1 MRNIKLVSE
10 RDRYVCGLSDEGTAT
25 AIVPHD
31 LSDRVFVSLVVERQQ
46 RPVCATLRPPAS
58 HPPHESDAVDA
69 TGLDGACRVV
79 VVSILP
85 DGSLEWQ
92 VEVLGALDLD
102 ERPVVAPDALMALD
116 MNNDALTVG
125 LSTGHILS
133 VDIETRRVSEVGCIE
148 GGVAGMRYGPDG
160 ELIALVSGFGQIM
173 VMTSGWE
180 VLMEACAVDVACDAP
195 QGTAVAEADAGRV
208 MGEEGLGGDGGASDG
223 VDSCDGHGDGLGR
236 ERARKDW
243 FRRRRGGR
251 GLGSSDVGVSWRGDG
266 KYVATC
272 VRCGAEDLCPGRL
285 RIWDVENLS
294 LHAIGEQSP
303 GTLPVLA
310 WQPNGRTLCV
320 ANCLSD
326 DQVEEMAML
335 RLTKREVGG
344 QGQAPEVRHVGAWK
358 RELRRRQEAALG
370 EATGPSRVFIYERNG
385 LQHGDFVVPGDG
397 MRIEQMAWS
406 GDSRTLAVVVC
417 EEKVVD
423 EVRQETRSVQIWCR
437 SNWTWYNKWTR
448 TFLCGESVLVA
459 WHEGPGGAA
468 LTMWTAKSSNW
479 VISSSKLA
487 WDYDVSDYGTVVVVS
502 GDRLMVTPM
511 RQCMIPPPLCAV
523 ELVCGRPISCAFF
536 SRTRDGREVIGALLD
551 DGRLAIATCRNADD
565 WESLLDDDSQG
576 DNGDGDKDGVAEHV
590 NGGNRIVPPVILE
603 GVRKHQFR
611 HAAFLGT
618 NHVVFVGQEAP
629 GVDSLFH
636 HRLTMSDDGAEG
648 ELRFETCVELEA
660 CVSRLVR
667 FGEYSVLFE
676 FEDGRCRTYTADGW
690 AAGSVGAVESIA
702 GFGTRCDVVR
712 VAHPVRG
719 HEERNT
725 SGEYEWHGGLGGGQ
739 GGGEAQRMCV
749 LGLDQASGRLF
760 RNGVLMASDATS
772 VGIHARSA
780 GGPHLLYTTR
790 SNLLKTLPLFGEE
803 QDAVTRTIE
812 DGCVLVSLPE
822 ASVDV
827 ILQAPRGNLE
837 IIRPRSLVLPAV
849 RCALD
854 RLDYSAAWRLT
865 TINRVDMNVIV
876 NYGWPRILDNARA
889 FIHGVGTDAEVAGFL
904 QSLEVPAD
912 NDEGT
917 NRARLQRVCKVFR
930 GEVAGQR
937 SWLRTEL
944 TSHTKCGDIGKA
956 LLRVK
961 EIKEMDMNNNANSK
975 ANSDVEMTDQPSAE
989 VGLKHVL
996 LHNPENKVYNAA
1008 LGEYELQ
1015 LSYMVVAHIQRDP
1028 GEYLAQLQEFA
1039 AIDNQHMRRA
1049 AIDKHLG
1056 RFDRAVE
1063 NLFEGGSFDDALA
1076 LAASK
1081 SLLKHLLALVDSS
1094 ASADPNFYPRRHA
1107 VLQALGEHL
1116 SNGGKYEDAALA
1128 YVAAGDLEQAL
1139 RSYRLASAWRPAM
1152 TLAAR
1157 LGKDEVYIKD
1167 LARRLCDDLE
1177 QFQPVEAARIN
1188 LDYLDNIPV
1197 AVRLFAQGG
1206 EWREALRL
1214 AVGKRRAP
1222 PTGAGDVRG
1231 TDPPTDGQTG
1241 HRNRSE
1247 TSEGTDGLMEILV
1260 SVASASAA
1268 RLLEGFLDDADR
1280 VEKYWSRLRDLR
1292 DRRVAME
1299 ILEKDRDTVPLDDE
1313 AFIDT
1318 ASVATDMS
1326 MFSMLTDATA
1336 TSTSTF
1342 ASFASTVG
1350 GRRSGKRQ
1358 PKKKNKIRR
1367 GSPEEEDQLVRH
1379 LLTLLPKA
1387 NACEECGQLAEFL
1400 VYIGHED
1407 DAARLQASLK
1417 ALIDKASAAADDVL
1431 AVPPPGSQMVLP
1443 YAVREGIFD
1452 EAGPATLL
1460 RVDHHVATVAD
1471 AELQVHVQ
1479 EGKTAMSQAGWKW
1492 EMLRRPDPTEGM

>member
-10 RDRYVCGLSDEGTAT
+10 RDSTVQYIRGLEDDCSATAT

-31 LSDRVFVSLVVERQQ
+31 LSDRVFVSFVVGRQPACSTPHPNA
-46 RPVCATLRPPAS
+46 RHPSRELDPAS
-58 HPPHESDAVDA
+58 DTNAID
-69 TGLDGACRVV
+69 ACRVV
-79 VVSILP
+79 VASILP
-85 DGSLEWQ
+85 DGTMEWQ
-92 VEVLGALDLD
+92 TDVLGALDPD
-102 ERPVVAPDALMALD
+102 ERPVVCPDALLALD
-116 MNNDALTVG
+116 MNSDALTVG

-133 VDIETRRVSEVGCIE
+133 VVIETRQVTEVGCID
-148 GGVAGMRYGPDG
+148 GGVAGMRYSPDG
-160 ELIALVSGFGQIM
+160 ELIALVSGLGQMM

-180 VLMEACAVDVACDAP
+180 VLMEVCVVDVACDAP
-195 QGTAVAEADAGRV
+195 QGTAVAEADAEHLMR
-208 MGEEGLGGDGGASDG
+208 GELPGGDGRENEYMIT
-223 VDSCDGHGDGLGR
+223 CDGNDSEFGR
-236 ERARKDW
+236 ERARKDR
-243 FRRRRGGR
+243 FQQRRGGR
-251 GLGSSDVGVSWRGDG
+251 GLGASDVGVSWRGDG

-272 VRCGAEDLCPGRL
+272 VRCGEEDLCPGRV
-285 RIWDVENLS
+285 RIWDLENLS

-326 DQVEEMAML
+326 DQVEEMAIL
-335 RLTKREVGG
+335 RLTKQEVGG

-358 RELRRRQEAALG
+358 RELRRRQEAAQG
-370 EATGPSRVFIYERNG
+370 DATGPSRVFIYERNG

-397 MRIEQMAWS
+397 LRIEQMAWS

-417 EEKVVD
+417 EE
-423 EVRQETRSVQIWCR
+423 QEGPEEIRRTRSVQIWCR
-437 SNWTWYNKWTR
+437 SNWKWYNKWTR
-448 TFLCGESVLVA
+448 TFGSGENVLIA
-459 WHEGPGGAA
+459 WHEGPGGPT
-468 LTMWTAKSSNW
+468 LSTWTTKPSTW

-487 WDYDVSDYGTVVVVS
+487 WDYDVSEYGTVAVVS
-502 GDRLMVTPM
+502 GDRLMITPM

-523 ELVCGRPISCAFF
+523 ELMCGRPIACALF
-536 SRTRDGREVIGALLD
+536 SRTGDGREIVGALLD
-551 DGRLAIATCRNADD
+551 DGRLAVATCPNADD
-565 WESLLDDDSQG
+565 WESMLDNEDG
-576 DNGDGDKDGVAEHV
+576 GDGGSDGEKGVTVEHGNV
-590 NGGNRIVPPVILE
+590 GNRIVMPVIFE
-603 GVRKHQFR
+603 GLGNHQFR
-611 HAAFLGT
+611 HAAFLGAT
-618 NHVVFVGQEAP
+618 HVVFVGQEAN
-629 GVDSLFH
+629 GVDFLFH
-636 HRLTMSDDGAEG
+636 YSFSMPDASAEG
-648 ELRFETCVELEA
+648 ELHFETCVELEA

-667 FGEYSVLFE
+667 SGESSVFFE
-676 FEDGRCRTYTADGW
+676 FEDGRCRTYSVDE
-690 AAGSVGAVESIA
+690 AAGQVGAVESAA

-712 VAHPVRG
+712 VASLSYG
-719 HEERNT
+719 HEETNT
-725 SGEYEWHGGLGGGQ
+725 PGEHGGLGSDCIGDVLPT
-739 GGGEAQRMCV
+739 MCV
-749 LGLDQASGRLF
+749 LGLEQATGRLF
-760 RNGVLMASDATS
+760 RNDVLLASDATS
-772 VGIHARSA
+772 MSIHARSS

-790 SNLLKTLPLFGEE
+790 NNLLKTLPLFGEDK
-803 QDAVTRTIE
+803 DAVTRAIE

-827 ILQAPRGNLE
+827 IMQAPRGNLE
-837 IIRPRSLVLPAV
+837 IVRPRSLVLPAV

-854 RLDYSAAWRLT
+854 RLDFTAAWRLAT
-865 TINRVDMNVIV
+865 VNRIDTNVLVD
-876 NYGWPRILDNARA
+876 YGWPMILENVRA
-889 FIHGVGTDAEVAGFL
+889 FIHGVGADTEVAGFL
-904 QSLEVPAD
+904 QSLELPSAGAD
-912 NDEGT
+912 FSDGSKPT
-917 NRARLQRVCKVFR
+917 RSQRVCEAFR
-930 GEVAGQR
+930 NEVAGQR

-961 EIKEMDMNNNANSK
+961 EIKEMDMNNNTDD
-975 ANSDVEMTDQPSAE
+975 DVEMTAQPCAE

-996 LHNPENKVYNAA
+996 LHNPENRVYEAA

-1039 AIDNQHMRRA
+1039 VIDNQHIRMA

-1063 NLFEGGSFDDALA
+1063 NLFEAGSFDDALE

-1081 SLLKHLLALVDSS
+1081 GLLKHLLALVDSS
-1094 ASADPNFYPRRHA
+1094 ASADPNTSSKRHV
-1107 VLQALGEHL
+1107 VLKALGEHL
-1116 SNGGKYEDAALA
+1116 SKNGKYEDAALA

-1157 LGKDEVYIKD
+1157 LGKDDVYIKD

-1188 LDYLDNIPV
+1188 LDYLANVPA

-1214 AVGKRRAP
+1214 AVGKHRIYL
-1222 PTGAGDVRG
+1222 TGPGDARGSDPLKEDQSDG
-1231 TDPPTDGQTG
+1231 TDA
-1241 HRNRSE
+1241 
-1247 TSEGTDGLMEILV
+1247 LMEILV

-1268 RLLEGFLDDADR
+1268 RLLEGFVEDACR

-1292 DRRVAME
+1292 DKRVAME
-1299 ILEKDRDTVPLDDE
+1299 VLENERDAVALDDD

-1342 ASFASTVG
+1342 ASFASTLG

-1387 NACEECGQLAEFL
+1387 NVCEECGQLAEFL

-1407 DAARLQASLK
+1407 DATRLQASLK
-1417 ALIDKASAAADDVL
+1417 ALIDTASAALDDVL
-1431 AVPPPGSQMVLP
+1431 AFPPPGRKMVLP

-1452 EAGPATLL
+1452 DVGPATLL
-1460 RVDHHVATVAD
+1460 RVDHHVASVAE
-1471 AELQVHVQ
+1471 AELQVQVQ
-1479 EGKTAMSQAGWKW
+1479 EGKTAMSHNGWKW
-1492 EMLRRPDPTEGM
+1492 EMLRKN